1 MKNDILKIVLFPIML
16 AAVVVLIVSGIYS
29 FVLLIKIA
37 WNLMFHTVS
46 AELLKKLVLS
56 ILLLIISTTVCELN
70 ERVDNKKD
78 DKGDKE

>member
-16 AAVVVLIVSGIYS
+16 ASIVVLIVSGIYS

-46 AELLKKLVLS
+46 ADLVKKLVLS
-56 ILLLIISTTVCELN
+56 ILLLIISVTVCELN
-70 ERVDNKKD
+70 DKVCGK
-78 DKGDKE
+78 KGDNE